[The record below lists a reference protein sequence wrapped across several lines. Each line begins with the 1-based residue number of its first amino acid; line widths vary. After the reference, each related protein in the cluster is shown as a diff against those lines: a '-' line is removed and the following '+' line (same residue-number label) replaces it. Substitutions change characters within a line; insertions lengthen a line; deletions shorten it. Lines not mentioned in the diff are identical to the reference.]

1 MSTFDGVV
9 EEFPN
14 IRIDYFR
21 HHPGKV
27 PPSACFLSHIHSDHL
42 LGLDVL
48 KMPFVYCSA
57 ATRRILLKM
66 EKYPHRINFS
76 TGILEARKQ
85 TYKHLKLILR
95 ALPLNT
101 PVDLELGP
109 KSHIRVTLLDANH
122 CPGAVMFLIEGN
134 DRAIL
139 YTGDIRS
146 EAWWVNSL
154 LRNPILIPYATGPK
168 RLDCMYL
175 DTTFASHHDVHREFP
190 SKAEGLAELMKKVRR
205 CPPESIFYFRAWTL
219 GYEDVWTML
228 SSMLKSQVHVD
239 QYQMRLFRGVAEDG
253 LGAEPG
259 PALVGFRVGNGEQ
272 AGCLTTV
279 ADVRIHS
286 CEPGLPCHT
295 ALKKNKSIVWVTPII
310 SRMEDGTEIAE
321 VGAGG
326 GGGDLYQIQEVD
338 LGNDAMIESLR
349 LLCANMAADPEA
361 ASRLETALTKAQ
373 YHQDH
378 KLTLDGLGL
387 DPEAEV
393 SIKDFVHLL
402 AGRDKQGQQPANRR
416 PPPEANVIHFPYSRH
431 SSYSELR
438 HLVQAFMP
446 KDICPCTVDIESWNE
461 SLSVESLFGELCS
474 AKTFR
479 YDQIIREEVE
489 RRRKESGTTATA
501 GEMLS
506 QPQVDS
512 QRTETDL
519 QSSQRDEE
527 EVFKS
532 AAEVV
537 QEGTGAHV
545 EVEQEYATQIYAPQA
560 HPPPD
565 LKTAKERLR
574 DAWRA
579 ANNGQDDYCASSQD
593 NASRSENAQVSAS
606 HTHAALPTSEPYLG
620 GKTAMERVRDAWRA
634 ANSGRDTLYFDS
646 DEEDSQM
653 SDHTMLQDMQDG
665 PKQRGNRMPGLD
677 GAVEEDQSQV
687 DLEMRRRAF
696 DAARACLAYGDDGQW
711 RNIKIRCLGYLDH
724 SQAEVE
730 L

>member
-1 MSTFDGVV
+1 MSTFDGIVD
-9 EEFPN
+9 EFPN
-14 IRIDYFR
+14 IRIDYFH

-42 LGLDVL
+42 LGLEVL
-48 KMPFVYCSA
+48 KMPFVYCTA

-76 TGILEARKQ
+76 KGILEARKQ

-95 ALPLNT
+95 PLPLNT
-101 PVDLELGP
+101 PVDIELGP
-109 KSHIRVTLLDANH
+109 KSHIRVTLFDANH

-146 EAWWVNSL
+146 ESSWVNSL
-154 LRNPILIPYATGPK
+154 VRNPIIIPYATGLK

-175 DTTFASHHDVHREFP
+175 DTTFASHHDIHRHFP
-190 SKAEGLAELMKKVRR
+190 SKAEGLAELMKKVER
-205 CPPESIFYFRAWTL
+205 CSPESVFYFRAWTL
-219 GYEDVWTML
+219 GYEDVWIML

-239 QYQMRLFRGVAEDG
+239 PYQMRLFRGVAEDG

-259 PALVGFRVGNGEQ
+259 PALVGFQVGNGEQ

-279 ADVRIHS
+279 SDVRIHS

-295 ALKKNKSIVWVTPII
+295 ALKKNKNIVWVTPII
-310 SRMEDGTEIAE
+310 SRMQDGTEIAE

-326 GGGDLYQIQEVD
+326 GGGDLYQTQEVD
-338 LGNDAMIESLR
+338 LGNDAIIESLR

-378 KLTLDGLGL
+378 KLVLDGLGL
-387 DPEAEV
+387 DPEAEI
-393 SIKDFVHLL
+393 SIKEFVHLL
-402 AGRDKQGQQPANRR
+402 AERGKQGQTPANRR
-416 PPPEANVIHFPYSRH
+416 TPREANVIHFPYSRH

-461 SLSVESLFGELCS
+461 SLSVNSLFGDLCS
-474 AKTFR
+474 GKNFR
-479 YDQIIREEVE
+479 YDQMAREEVE
-489 RRRKESGTTATA
+489 RRRKESGTPGTA
-501 GEMLS
+501 GEMSS
-506 QPQVDS
+506 QPPLDS
-512 QRTETDL
+512 QRTETDIQSL
-519 QSSQRDEE
+519 QGDDEE
-527 EVFKS
+527 IFKDT
-532 AAEVV
+532 EVV
-537 QEGTGAHV
+537 QEDSGAQV
-545 EVEQEYATQIYAPQA
+545 EMHQA
-560 HPPPD
+560 HTTQVHAAQEQSAPD
-565 LKTAKERLR
+565 VRTARERLC

-579 ANNGQDDYCASSQD
+579 VNNGQDDYYASSRED
-593 NASRSENAQVSAS
+593 AAESENGPISPSYPHVSPPA
-606 HTHAALPTSEPYLG
+606 PEPRFD
-620 GKTAMERVRDAWRA
+620 GKSAMERMREAWRA

-646 DEEDSQM
+646 DDEEGREMSGDS
-653 SDHTMLQDMQDG
+653 MLENMQEG
-665 PKQRGNRMPGLD
+665 PERGRGLNHSVN
-677 GAVEEDQSQV
+677 GAVEAEQSQS
-687 DLEMRRRAF
+687 DLEMRKRAF
-696 DAARACLAYGDDGQW
+696 DAASACLSYGDDRQW
-711 RNIKIRCLGYLDH
+711 RSVKIRCLGYQSH
-724 SQAEVE
+724 TEAEME